1 MHAHRT
7 EFRIETMCRVLEVSR
22 SCYYHFRRRRN
33 QSSFSSQKNAPL
45 VTTIREI
52 HRDSKGTYGV
62 RRVTAQLR
70 RQGILCN
77 RKRVAKIMQDNQI
90 RAKTKR
96 RFKRTTHASTTRKAS
111 ENLVQQRFVAE
122 RINQLWTSDMT
133 YIWTREGWLYLSVIL
148 DVFGRRIVGYGMSRR
163 LTAEL
168 VTTALQSALT
178 QRTVKGGM
186 IFHSDRGSQ
195 YASAD
200 VREILTNNNITQ
212 SMSSTG
218 NCYDNAITETFFHTL
233 KTEMVHWERFDTR
246 DEARRKI
253 FEYIEVFYN
262 RQRLHSSLGYRTP
275 VEAEQ
280 DFLNQQQ

>member
-1 MHAHRT
+1 MYVHRT
-7 EFRIETMCRVLEVSR
+7 EFRTETMSRVLEVSR
-22 SCYYHFRRRRN
+22 SGYYHWRSH

-90 RAKTKR
+90 QAKTKR

-111 ENLVQQRFVAE
+111 ENLVQQNFVAE

-133 YIWTREGWLYLSVIL
+133 YIGTREGWLYLAVIL

-178 QRTVKGGM
+178 QRTVNGGM

-212 SMSSTG
+212 SMSSSG

-233 KTEMVHWERFDTR
+233 KTEMVHRERFDTR

>member
-1 MHAHRT
+1 MNAHRT
-7 EFRIETMCRVLEVSR
+7 EFRIGTMCRVLDVSR
-22 SCYYHFRRRRN
+22 SCYYYWRSH
-33 QSSFSSQKNAPL
+33 QSSFSSQKNVPL
-45 VTTIREI
+45 AATIREI
-52 HRDSKGTYGV
+52 HRHSKGTYGV

-111 ENLVQQRFVAE
+111 ENLVQQNFVAE

-168 VTTALQSALT
+168 VTTALQSALA
-178 QRTVKGGM
+178 QRTVNGGM

-195 YASAD
+195 YASAE
-200 VREILTNNNITQ
+200 VRGILTNNNITQ